1 MRPTPET
8 QAELARLVA
17 PIRARLAVLARKERI
32 QRVAAGIGKWLAVM
46 GLVLVLCCLL
56 DEAIDRQG
64 GTPIWL
70 RLFMSFGQ
78 VALGLVLGWR
88 WLVRPTREPLTLA
101 RLALSVEAVS
111 DGLDHE
117 LVTALDYL
125 QGDGVIAHDGLVA
138 EVARRGAKLAESAS
152 WEKALPPGRSGKAL
166 LRAVGGLAPLIILLI
181 VAPVWMISLLQRQL
195 GLDIDIPRNIQVTL
209 AGPIVLA
216 EGEEGQVT
224 ALVRLGQGDPHTEGL
239 VGKLV
244 YRGQDGS
251 RRELSFYEP
260 AHEVFRSNQWVAE
273 IPADLPGGKI
283 QAFFGSARSEKVDLV
298 RLVRPTLTVGSAKVD
313 LPSWV
318 GKRPDGSPWP
328 GTADAGDLGGWVG
341 STATLCIV
349 SSTPLLSLAFK
360 RISGEGDAQVTEVIP
375 ATLNPGDTTA
385 QVNLVLGV
393 GDRLWQAEAVSVDGL
408 SSRNP
413 LRRRVEV
420 WQEIPPQVELL
431 SELMIPDTA
440 GALLLGKNKTTAL
453 RQALE
458 EHEVDGVPVPIGG
471 RFRVAYTATSRAGIA
486 SARMVYRVNGQDWK
500 SFPLPMVPGTGAE
513 GAFIPE
519 LGVFEKTPEEGEVTF
534 HPVKATD
541 PNTSPG
547 GNEAGGRIDFRVA
560 PIQGLRPGDRI
571 EYAIEVT
578 DRHPTG
584 HIGRSPSR
592 VKDAVGLE
600 EFLAWW
606 SRREREQEKLRD
618 LRLRQGA
625 VFEGFFPGSTPSPQ
639 KR

>member
-17 PIRARLAVLARKERI
+17 PIRARLALLARQERL

-46 GLVLVLCCLL
+46 GLLLVLCCLL
-56 DEAIDRQG
+56 DEVIDRQG
-64 GTPIWL
+64 GTPIWF
-70 RLFMSFGQ
+70 RLFMSIGQ
-78 VALGLVLGWR
+78 VGFGLFLGWL
-88 WLVRPTREPLTLA
+88 WLVRPILEKLTLA
-101 RLALSVEAVS
+101 RLALSVESVT

-125 QGDGVIAHDGLVA
+125 QGEGVMAHDGLVA
-138 EVARRGAKLAESAS
+138 EVARRGAKLAERAS
-152 WEKALPPGRSGKAL
+152 FEKALPTGRSSKAL
-166 LRAVGGLAPLIILLI
+166 FRALAGLAPLILLLI
-181 VAPVWMISLLQRQL
+181 VAPVWMLALLQRQL
-195 GLDIDIPRNIQVTL
+195 GLDIAIPRSIQVTL
-209 AGPIVLA
+209 VGPIVLP

-224 ALVRLGQGDPHTEGL
+224 AVVKLGQGDPNTEGM

-244 YRGQDGS
+244 YRGKDGS
-251 RRELSFYEP
+251 RRELPFFVP
-260 AHEVFRSNQWVAE
+260 AQSVYRSNEWIAS
-273 IPADLPGGKI
+273 IPADLSSGKV

-298 RLVRPTLTVGSAKVD
+298 RLVRPILTVGAAKVD

-328 GTADAGDLGGWVG
+328 GHAEAGDLGGWVG
-341 STATLCIV
+341 STATISLV
-349 SSTPLLSLAFK
+349 ASTPLLSLEFK
-360 RISGEGDAQVTEVIP
+360 RISGEGSTQVTEVIP
-375 ATLNPGDTTA
+375 VNIHPGESTA
-385 QVNLVLGV
+385 HISLALGV
-393 GDRLWQAEAVSVDGL
+393 GDKLWQAEAVSVDGL
-408 SSRNP
+408 ASRNP

-440 GALLLGKNKTTAL
+440 GSLLLGKNKTTAL

-471 RFRVAYTATSRAGIA
+471 RFRVAYSATSRAGIA
-486 SARMVYRVNGQDWK
+486 SARMVYRVNSQDWK
-500 SFPLPMVPGTGAE
+500 TFPLPLVPGSGTE

-534 HPVKATD
+534 HPVKAAD
-541 PNTSPG
+541 PNLSPG

-584 HIGRSPSR
+584 LVGRSPSR
-592 VKDAVGLE
+592 FKDAVGLE
-600 EFLAWW
+600 DFLAWW

-625 VFEGFFPGSTPSPQ
+625 VFEGYFPRSTPSPQ
-639 KR
+639 IR